1 MQNPKITLA
10 KPQVSAYRSDTV
22 LAYED
27 EAEWW
32 QPDYWLTDFEQC
44 VVVIALAGM
53 SAAIAGAATLG
64 TGAYVA
70 AQAAAAGIAWLSVC

>member
-10 KPQVSAYRSDTV
+10 KPQVSAYRLDTV

-32 QPDYWLTDFEQC
+32 EPDYWLTDFEQC
-44 VVVIALAGM
+44 VVLVALGGM
-53 SAAIAGAATLG
+53 SVAIAGATTMG
-64 TGAYVA
+64 TGAYIA
-70 AQAAAAGIAWLSVC
+70 GQAVAAGIMWLSVC

>member
-1 MQNPKITLA
+1 MQDQKTTLV
-10 KPQVSAYRSDTV
+10 KPQVSAYLSDTV
-22 LAYED
+22 LAY

-44 VVVIALAGM
+44 VLVIALAGM

-64 TGAYVA
+64 TGAYIA